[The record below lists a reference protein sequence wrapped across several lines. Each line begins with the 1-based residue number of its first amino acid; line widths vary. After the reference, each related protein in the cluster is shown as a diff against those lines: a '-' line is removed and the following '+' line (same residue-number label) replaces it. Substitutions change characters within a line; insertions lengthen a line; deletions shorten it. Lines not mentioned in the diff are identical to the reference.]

1 MQGKVCKTLCCT
13 KSAKTVKHLH
23 GIAQVQEAL
32 ALGADPNKRGIDGST
47 ALMQVRED
55 IRM

>member
-23 GIAQVQEAL
+23 GLAQVQEAL